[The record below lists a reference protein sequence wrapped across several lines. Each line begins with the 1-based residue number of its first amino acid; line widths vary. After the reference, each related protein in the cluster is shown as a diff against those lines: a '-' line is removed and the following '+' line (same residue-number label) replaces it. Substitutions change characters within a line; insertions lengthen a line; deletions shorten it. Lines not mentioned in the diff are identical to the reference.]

1 MALAYGAEQQPLLS
15 DNQTTRAPGQKDD
28 GLGLKEEVLS
38 EDVILRTMSVMTCF
52 GSVGIYTASI
62 GVCLL
67 II

>member
-1 MALAYGAEQQPLLS
+1 MVSTHEPEQQPLLS
-15 DNQTTRAPGQKDD
+15 DDQNAHVPGQIDD

-38 EDVILRTMSVMTCF
+38 ENVILRTVSVMTCF

-67 II
+67 IV